1 MCVCTKNTINQNGSR
16 ARFCHC
22 KNTQH
27 EQFSQIVSSQ
37 RCDCFRHAFA
47 RRSYGCEK
55 FAIILS
61 RALKPNHHLGFET
74 FENTVERIKKTRFRF
89 GIPSPHPP

>member
-1 MCVCTKNTINQNGSR
+1 MVLALGFATAKTRNTNS
-16 ARFCHC
+16 
-22 KNTQH
+22 
-27 EQFSQIVSSQ
+27 FSQIVSAQ

-61 RALKPNHHLGFET
+61 RALKPNHHLGFEK
-74 FENTVERIKKTRFRF
+74 FETRLNAFKKHAL
-89 GIPSPHPP
+89 GLEP

>member
-1 MCVCTKNTINQNGSR
+1 MVLALGFATAKTRNTNS
-16 ARFCHC
+16 
-22 KNTQH
+22 
-27 EQFSQIVSSQ
+27 FSQIVSAQ

-61 RALKPNHHLGFET
+61 RALKPNHHLGFENS
-74 FENTVERIKKTRFRF
+74 ENTVERISKTRFRF
-89 GIPSPHPP
+89 GALVLIHHDLAKNFAP